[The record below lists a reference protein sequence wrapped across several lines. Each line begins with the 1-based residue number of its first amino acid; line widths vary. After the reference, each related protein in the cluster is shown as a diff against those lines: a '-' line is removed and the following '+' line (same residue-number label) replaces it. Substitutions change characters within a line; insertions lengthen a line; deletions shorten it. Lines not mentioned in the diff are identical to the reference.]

1 LNLRLLSQG
10 GGAEVVIDDQHRAAR
25 SVAPRWDMRGLV
37 ALEPEK
43 EAVMDDRQNPAER
56 TPQTRRFVTE
66 MEMLELLNRSL
77 WEVER
82 QRAQEHAHPT
92 SE

>member
-1 LNLRLLSQG
+1 
-10 GGAEVVIDDQHRAAR
+10 
-25 SVAPRWDMRGLV
+25 
-37 ALEPEK
+37 
-43 EAVMDDRQNPAER
+43 MDDRQNPAER

-66 MEMLELLNRSL
+66 MEMLELLNRAL